1 MSEVQGCLSVIRGGI
16 EEKDMI
22 KIVKRIALVL
32 LVVAIAGIYSYGVWD
47 TTVYD
52 ANSDSNSYTNTGTLQ
67 EGSQVEQTFYCSDNG
82 LQSLSVRV
90 SNLGLEVDGTYEWAL
105 TESESQK
112 VIAQG
117 EYDTAD
123 IDNGSASVLE
133 FERQE
138 ESKDK
143 EYVFTF
149 SEKELKSEA
158 GMTLMTTDIGQDD
171 RAELYVNGEKSDQT
185 MVLTQHVKFF
195 NLETFIVFLGLVLY
209 LVAFM
214 GFLIK
219 IFR

>member
-1 MSEVQGCLSVIRGGI
+1 
-16 EEKDMI
+16 MI

>member
-67 EGSQVEQTFYCSDNG
+67 EGSKVEQTFYCSDNG

-90 SNLGLEVDGTYEWAL
+90 SNLGLEVDGTYEWSL

-171 RAELYVNGEKSDQT
+171 RAELYVNGERSDQT